1 MNRLRQRLRAGS
13 ACEQQ
18 AGSGHREECSEA
30 GLWLCQTSEE
40 CLLLVTG
47 SDEAM
52 SHAAN
57 APGCSLARL
66 GLNDT
71 KQTMMYSCAMAQCS
85 LLQCYSKT
93 NMLHEPS
100 FGKWISVFF
109 CN

>member
-1 MNRLRQRLRAGS
+1 MNRLRQRLQAGS
-13 ACEQQ
+13 TSERR
-18 AGSGHREECSEA
+18 AGSGHREECSEEG
-30 GLWLCQTSEE
+30 GLRPCQTSEE
-40 CLLLVTG
+40 CLLLVAG

-57 APGCSLARL
+57 APDCSLAGL

-71 KQTMMYSCAMAQCS
+71 KQAMDSCAMVQCS
-85 LLQCYSKT
+85 SLPCYSKT

-109 CN
+109 RN